1 MRWRIEWM
9 DGAVSDLQQISQ
21 YIERDRDIAAA
32 NRVTQA
38 IYDCVQT
45 LQSMPY
51 RGRAGRVAG
60 SRELVVP
67 RLPYIVF
74 YRVLGE
80 RVIIIGIAHGAQNLP

>member
-9 DGAVSDLQQISQ
+9 DGAVSDLQGISEH
-21 YIERDRDIAAA
+21 IERDRNVAAA

-38 IYDCVQT
+38 IYDAVQSLRT
-45 LQSMPY
+45 MPY
-51 RGRAGRVAG
+51 RGRSGRLEG

-74 YRVLGE
+74 YRVLE
-80 RVIIIGIAHGAQNLP
+80 KRVAIIGIVHGAQKRP